1 MSSARSPLIDFLTSH
16 EREDP
21 QSAGLYLSERPFL
34 GYLILK
40 GEGSEFLNRVERC
53 LEIPVPVQANTLTA
67 NDEITLLWLAP
78 NEWLLIAPSEREG
91 KIADKLRASLDG
103 VFGAVTDVTHN
114 QTVLHIQGI
123 QGDRVLDVLRK
134 GCSLN
139 FHPSVFGPNRCAQTL
154 FDKVGITIL
163 RAGPLLSFDLI
174 VRRSFAEYVA
184 LRIKDAAEEYGF
196 AVGKSSVYR
205 GVTAV

>member
-1 MSSARSPLIDFLTSH
+1 MSSARSPLTEFLTSH
-16 EREDP
+16 ERADP

-34 GYLILK
+34 GYLNLK

-53 LEIPVPVQANTLTA
+53 LEIPVPVQPNTLTA
-67 NDEITLLWLAP
+67 NDDITLLWLAP
-78 NEWLLIAPSEREG
+78 NEWLLIAPSESEG
-91 KIADKLRASLDG
+91 KIAHKLRAALDG
-103 VFGAVTDVTHN
+103 VFSAVTDVTHH
-114 QTVLHIQGI
+114 QTILRI

-134 GCSLN
+134 GCSLD
-139 FHPSVFGPNRCAQTL
+139 FHLSVFGPNRCAQTL
-154 FDKVGITIL
+154 FDNVGITIL

-196 AVGKSSVYR
+196 AVGIER
-205 GVTAV
+205 L

>member
-16 EREDP
+16 ESADA

-34 GYLILK
+34 AYLILK

-53 LEIPVPVQANTLTA
+53 LEIPVPVHANTFTA
-67 NDEITLLWLAP
+67 NDDITLLWLAP
-78 NEWLLIAPSEREG
+78 NEWLLIAASEREA
-91 KIADKLRASLDG
+91 KIAHNLRASLDG

-114 QTVLHIQGI
+114 QTILHI

-134 GCSLN
+134 GCSLD

-163 RAGPLLSFDLI
+163 RAGPSLSFDLI

-196 AVGKSSVYR
+196 ALGSPVRR
-205 GVTAV
+205 GFTAV